1 MLLKITAICY
11 IPIII
16 GYYLLVRIPTAPEQT
31 ISKENL
37 KTFVKRIDPI
47 GCLLISTAI
56 SLFLLGLNLAS
67 ASFMYSWSSPIVIG
81 FLAGCVVLLLV
92 FLAFE
97 KYVTS
102 HPLFPSTMIVDR
114 NMIMCY
120 VQQFVN
126 GWNGGL
132 PDIVLYILYQSVY
145 NATIIE
151 SSLRLI
157 GPMIVNII
165 FSLIGSKITRKVGHP
180 KVIYIILLQCAY
192 KLNRLYFLLV
202 H

>member
-1 MLLKITAICY
+1 MLLNIIAVCY

-16 GYYLLVRIPTAPEQT
+16 GYYLLVRIPTAPDQT
-31 ISKENL
+31 LSKGNL
-37 KTFVKRIDPI
+37 KTLAKRIDPI

-97 KYVTS
+97 NYVTS
-102 HPLFPSTMIVDR
+102 HPLFPSTMIVDI
-114 NMIMCY
+114 NTIMCY
-120 VQQFVN
+120 VQQFVV

-151 SSLRLI
+151 SSLQLI

-165 FSLIGSKITRKVGHP
+165 FSFIGSKITHKVGHP
-180 KVIYIILLQCAY
+180 KVIYIILLQYAY